1 MRKLIV
7 ALTAVT
13 LLAGTPALAEQ
24 CKDPK
29 TKRFM
34 VCPKKDAGMA
44 ASATTKDAKGKCHWV
59 KTENGHKAGAFAP
72 CPK

>member
-34 VCPKKDAGMA
+34 VCPKKDAAPA
-44 ASATTKDAKGKCHWV
+44 AGIKKDAKGKCHLP
-59 KTENGHKAGAFAP
+59 NGKFTP